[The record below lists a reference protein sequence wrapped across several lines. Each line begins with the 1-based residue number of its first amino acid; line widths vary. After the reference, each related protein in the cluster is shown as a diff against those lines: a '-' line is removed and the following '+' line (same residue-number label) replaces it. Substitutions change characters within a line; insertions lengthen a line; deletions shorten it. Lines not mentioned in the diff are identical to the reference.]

1 MQQLIYQVCYSRY
14 QILLYLWWRGLVPKF
29 PKVPKYYDQDC
40 LKMFVLLSTRIV
52 TIKISR
58 KGVHLVQKSLFYQKK
73 TTNKQSLKLSKGK
86 F

>member
-1 MQQLIYQVCYSRY
+1 
-14 QILLYLWWRGLVPKF
+14 
-29 PKVPKYYDQDC
+29 
-40 LKMFVLLSTRIV
+40 MFVLLSTRIV